1 MSQNLY
7 AKARQIAQD
16 AVNADDNQNHQEA
29 YRLYLQSAEILI
41 ELTKFTEN
49 PQLTKI
55 YENRAKEYIGRAK
68 ALNKINKNNLN
79 SKNNTNRGEQS
90 DQNSELDQNIEASIV
105 SENPDITLNDVA
117 GLEAVK
123 RSLREAIVLPLK
135 RPDLFTGS
143 RQPWRGILL
152 HGPPGCGKTMI
163 A

>member
-49 PQLTKI
+49 PQLTKM

-68 ALNKINKNNLN
+68 ALNKKTKNVCSFHSCGCSNPCL
-79 SKNNTNRGEQS
+79 SSMSTQS
-90 DQNSELDQNIEASIV
+90 IW
-105 SENPDITLNDVA
+105 SENNQNPSYPHN
-117 GLEAVK
+117 
-123 RSLREAIVLPLK
+123 
-135 RPDLFTGS
+135 F
-143 RQPWRGILL
+143 
-152 HGPPGCGKTMI
+152 
-163 A
+163 